1 MNDRNLRQ
9 EFDALRESDRQSAP
23 EFGTIWS
30 RAKPAE
36 EFGGSDTTPAIHWIP
51 VAASVVIGGLLLFG
65 AMRQKALSPKEPTVT
80 PGLTAWQS
88 PTDVLLRTSGQTI
101 LAPASIFSSVL
112 DGAASVSVSRDLE

>member
-30 RAKPAE
+30 RAKSVAE
-36 EFGGSDTTPAIHWIP
+36 IGVSDTPPAIRWIP
-51 VAASVVIGGLLLFG
+51 LAASVVIGGLLLFG
-65 AMRQKALSPKEPTVT
+65 AMRQKAISPKEPAVT
-80 PGLTAWQS
+80 PTITTWQS
-88 PTDVLLRTSGQTI
+88 PTDALLRTSGKTM

-112 DGAASVSVSRDLE
+112 DGVAAVAVSRDLE